1 MRDSPQ
7 PRRKLRLAL
16 LLFTLAIPFGG
27 FGLYGAPHGYGAGCD
42 GMRWILLSILLLWVS
57 GALLVAGLTLV
68 VLHVVDPERRRR
80 S

>member
-27 FGLYGAPHGYGAGCD
+27 FGLYDGYGAGCD
-42 GMRWILLSILLLWVS
+42 GMRWILLTILLLWVS